1 MFGRLGITFY
11 SVAYLSFFK
20 LLAESL
26 WFNAICSFWKNSRTD
41 NSAATGSCGT
51 WILTP
56 EIGTVDFR
64 EAEDT
69 FGMSGSGRLSWT
81 IRGLDVNS
89 ANWCRSTAE
98 TGYWSAL
105 TSTQRSSPSCPP
117 TIIKNRIIF
126 LIQFRT
132 NCLKLSYH
140 LVWLIWAV
148 WSHSLPCF
156 HQFHLWI
163 QNLTTYS
170 INHSFKF
177 YLIIESLK
185 FFENIK
191 IYI

>member
-132 NCLKLSYH
+132 NCLKPGLINLSS
-140 LVWLIWAV
+140 LISFSPLLSSIPSV
-148 WSHSLPCF
+148 NPKFNNLFNKSF
-156 HQFHLWI
+156 I
-163 QNLTTYS
+163 QVLF
-170 INHSFKF
+170 NHW
-177 YLIIESLK
+177 IIEVLWK
-185 FFENIK
+185 
-191 IYI
+191 Y